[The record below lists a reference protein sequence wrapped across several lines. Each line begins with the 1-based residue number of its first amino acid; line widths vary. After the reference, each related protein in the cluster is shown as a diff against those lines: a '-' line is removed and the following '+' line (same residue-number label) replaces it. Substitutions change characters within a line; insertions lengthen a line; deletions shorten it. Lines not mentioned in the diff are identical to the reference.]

1 MKKLL
6 LILLF
11 FPLLFNS
18 CGIPQEDYD
27 KLKQENSNLTKENSK
42 LYKENETLTSELDE
56 CLNGESRLI
65 SMINMYYSKKNY
77 KQAKINITK
86 LAWSFPQ
93 STKNEEY
100 KILLESIDEKI
111 KLEKQKEDAI
121 EKERIRLVNINN
133 LGGWEV
139 YNSKEYSHIH
149 TKELIRGSFSNTA
162 TEDSKLDVHFMVN
175 NYNAIEIKLFEYAR
189 NNPVKTNH
197 YVEYEGVISIS
208 GSSESI
214 DIKGTNYL
222 ESVGLDKSSS
232 TKFHN
237 LLKKGEKIMVLLWE
251 KERFTSSYSFYVDG
265 FCYENAYGKLKQ

>member
-1 MKKLL
+1 MKKRI
-6 LILLF
+6 LILLCL
-11 FPLLFNS
+11 PLLFNS

-27 KLKQENSNLTKENSK
+27 KLEQKNSK
-42 LYKENETLTSELDE
+42 LTGENEKLRSELDE

-77 KQAKINITK
+77 KQTKINITK
-86 LAWSFPQ
+86 LAWNFPQ
-93 STKNEEY
+93 SAKNEEY

-121 EKERIRLVNINN
+121 EKDKIRLANINN

-139 YNSKEYSHIH
+139 YRSKEHPQIYN
-149 TKELIRGSFSNTA
+149 KELIRGSFSNTA
-162 TEDSKLDVHFMVN
+162 TEDSKLDVHFMIN
-175 NYNAIEIKLFEYAR
+175 NYNSIEIKLFEYAR

-197 YVEYEGVISIS
+197 YIEYEGVIKVS

-222 ESVGLDKSSS
+222 ESVGLDKLSS

-251 KERFTSSYSFYVDG
+251 KERLTSSYSFYVDG
-265 FCYENAYGKLKQ
+265 FCYENAYRKLKE